1 MAQLAHSSR
10 FKLIEVM
17 GRGGTAMVARAWD
30 RATRRYVAVKLPLST
45 TPADTFR
52 NLVRREY
59 HLAGDIKAPGL
70 VRILESPSP
79 NYSHLIM
86 ELCMGRTID
95 TIPRIAD
102 ANTALNLVAAV
113 AVNLELLRALG
124 LVHGDVKGH
133 NLFLPPAW
141 SPTAQET
148 LFWVKLSDFSLG
160 RQLDEP
166 ERVRLGRGTVGY
178 MAPET
183 ITDGTTSHQSDLFGL
198 GILAYQVLTGE
209 HPFLT
214 GDGDPVVINDR
225 VRTLVPPSLSTIRPD
240 LSTQAATVL
249 DRLLEKSP
257 DRRPC
262 TALEVCEEL
271 KRGGATYSWRR
282 ALRPAHFIR
291 FSRSYDE
298 NVSTILRL
306 GSDHDGLLRYLTGE
320 QVTDLRLMLTWAFA
334 RGSLPYRDGKFE
346 FLGTL
351 RPLRR
356 HTAKLS
362 AQLNR

>member
-1 MAQLAHSSR
+1 MAHPAHSSR

-17 GRGGTAMVARAWD
+17 GRGGTAIVARAWD
-30 RATRRYVAVKLPLST
+30 RATRRCVAVKLPLST
-45 TPADTFR
+45 TPAETFHH
-52 NLVRREY
+52 LVRREY
-59 HLAGDIKAPGL
+59 HLVGDIKAPGL

-79 NYSHLIM
+79 DYAHLIM
-86 ELCMGRTID
+86 ELCAGRTMD

-102 ANTALNLVAAV
+102 VNTALNLIAAV
-113 AVNLELLRALG
+113 AVDLELLRALG
-124 LVHGDVKGH
+124 LVHGDIKGH
-133 NLFLPPAW
+133 NLFLPLAW

-148 LFWVKLSDFSLG
+148 LFWVKVSDFSLG
-160 RQLDEP
+160 RRLDEP
-166 ERVRLGRGTVGY
+166 DKVRLGRGTVGY

-214 GDGDPVVINDR
+214 EDSDRVAINDR
-225 VRTLVPPSLSTIRPD
+225 VRTLAPPSLRMIRPD
-240 LSTQAATVL
+240 LSIQAAAVL

-257 DRRPC
+257 DSRPR

-271 KRGGATYSWRR
+271 ERGGATYSWRR
-282 ALRPAHFIR
+282 ALRPAHLIR

-306 GSDHDGLLRYLTGE
+306 GSDHEGLLRYLTGE

-334 RGSLPYRDGKFE
+334 RHTLRYRDGKFE